1 MANSSWFSTSNE
13 YIKYRIELTVNS
25 QDQANNYS
33 NVTVKV
39 FVHRTNT
46 GFQTYSS
53 GTCYCQIDGTTYTQA
68 ITNKQI
74 IDENGVYVFSKTLNI
89 QHGATGTKALSISSK
104 IEHGRFTSDYHS
116 YSENMPPIARASG
129 VDATGTNLGAPI
141 TIQIIKADLS
151 FQHRLAW
158 SCGSESGVIT
168 ELTSL
173 STVTWTPPVTLAS
186 QNTSG
191 TNVTLTISCLAYGD
205 GIALGTTYCTVTV
218 GIPSS
223 IVPTCTVSITDISG
237 CHDEYGIYV
246 KGKSQL
252 RITVTGTESYGSP
265 ISAYSI
271 TANGKTYAASSA
283 VTDLLVEE
291 GSVSISASVTDGRG
305 RSGNTSQT
313 IYVYDYSVPIIRSLT
328 TTRCNADGTDNFE
341 GNYIRVDFECEI
353 NSLDDH
359 NTAEYRIEYRRV
371 GTSGYSTQELPEF
384 DDDYHPIGAPVIA
397 MSSQYS
403 FDVVLYATDEFTETH
418 RAITASTGFALIN
431 YGADGKSIGFGKLA
445 GNANEAD
452 FGLGVRFTGG
462 IIGIPLS
469 SDADLNSIT
478 TPSIYVGEASYS
490 TQHCPLESGMFAL
503 EVRMIGTNGQ
513 LLQTITGAGSA
524 TIRPVYR
531 RYYQQNAWG
540 SWFDDSSYQALPM
553 SRGGIGISSPAE
565 GAMFKAGSEESD
577 AMVAMLGVGALFAE
591 ESGDPQFGVLP
602 VSGGGTGGNTP
613 ETAREGIGAAASK
626 HNHSV
631 SDITDVS
638 VASGYIKLGSMAICW
653 GNVGA
658 SSMSGS
664 RTVSISFTHFSSTP
678 TIVACPYCTSSGA
691 AGHALSAY
699 VLSVSAS
706 SASVRLLSTYTGSL
720 SVGARWIAIGPAN

>member
-13 YIKYRIELTVNS
+13 YIKYRIELSVNS

-53 GTCYCQIDGTTYTQA
+53 GTCYCEIDGTTYTQA

-89 QHGATGTKALSISSK
+89 QHTATGTKTLECSAK
-104 IEHGRFTSDYHS
+104 IEHQRFTTEYHD
-116 YSENMPPIARASG
+116 YSEILSPIARASG
-129 VDATGTNLGAPI
+129 VSASGTELGQAI
-141 TIQIIKADLS
+141 TIDITKADLT
-151 FQHRLAW
+151 FQHRLSW

-168 ELTSL
+168 TLTDL
-173 STVTWTPPVTLAS
+173 ATVAWTPPISLAS

-191 TNVTLTISCLAYGD
+191 TNVTLTISCLAYGNSV
-205 GIALGTTYCTVTV
+205 ALGTTYCTVTV

-223 IVPTCTVSITDISG
+223 IAPTCSISVTDISG
-237 CHDEYGIYV
+237 CYDDYGIYV

-252 RITVTGTESYGSP
+252 RITVSGTTSYGAS
-265 ISAYSI
+265 ITAYSI
-271 TANGKTYAASSA
+271 TANGKTYATSTA

-291 GSVSISASVTDGRG
+291 GSVSISASVTDARG
-305 RSGNTSQT
+305 RSGNASLSL
-313 IYVYDYSVPIIRSLT
+313 YVYDYSVPIIRALT

-359 NTAEYRIEYRRV
+359 NSAEYRIEYRQV
-371 GTSGYSTQELPEF
+371 GTSGYSTQTLPLL
-384 DDDYHPIGAPVIA
+384 DDNFHPISYAVIA

-403 FDVVLYATDEFTETH
+403 FDVVMYATDEFTETH
-418 RAITASTGFALIN
+418 RATTASTGFALIN

-462 IIGIPLS
+462 IIGIPLA
-469 SDADLNSIT
+469 SDADLDSLT
-478 TPSIYVGEASYS
+478 TPSMYIGEATSS
-490 TQHCPLESGMFAL
+490 TQHCPLESGMFSL

-513 LLQTITGAGSA
+513 LLQTITGAGTTA
-524 TIRPVYR
+524 VRPVYR
-531 RYYQQNAWG
+531 RYYQQNTWG
-540 SWFDDSSYQALPM
+540 AWFDDCSYLALPM
-553 SRGGIGISSPAE
+553 SRGGTGISNPSE
-565 GAMFKAGSEESD
+565 GAIFKAGDDE
-577 AMVAMLGVGALFAE
+577 AMIAMLGVGAIFAE
-591 ESGDPQFGVLP
+591 ISGEPQFGVLP
-602 VSGGGTGGNTP
+602 VSAGGTGGS
-613 ETAREGIGAAASK
+613 TAADARDGIGAAALT
-626 HNHSV
+626 HEHTV

-638 VASGYIKLGSMAICW
+638 VASGYIKLGAMAICW
-653 GNVGA
+653 GSISA
-658 SSMSGS
+658 SSMSGA
-664 RTVSISFTHFSSTP
+664 RTATVSFTHFSSTP
-678 TIVACPYCTSSGA
+678 TIVACPYCSTASGS
-691 AGHALSAY
+691 GQALSAY
-699 VLSVSAS
+699 VMSASAS
-706 SASVRLLSTYTGSL
+706 SASIRISCTYTSSL
-720 SVGARWIAIGPAN
+720 SVGARWIAIGAAN